1 MGHGMQAQQSEAVN
15 DATALLVLG
24 MHRSGTSSVT
34 GTLSQLGVALGQDL
48 LPPMP
53 DNPKGFF
60 EQKTVVD
67 LHDEILEALGTSW
80 DDPRG
85 LPEGWED
92 DPALAPHRERLRQLI
107 TQDFG
112 GAQLWTAKDP
122 RLCRLL
128 PLWLGILGTLHITP
142 KIVFVMR
149 NPDEVV
155 RSLGERNETPAEQA
169 AMLWLSYTLSAE
181 RSSRAL
187 PRSVVRYED
196 WLHDWR
202 GETRRLD
209 AELALNLAKPS
220 TERETEID
228 NFLDAALRHHQ
239 NPDETPL
246 LAPQNTWVPRVHK
259 ALLLWRQTGFLA
271 TGICDAATQ
280 ALADAENAAQPITRY
295 LTTTAQHDK
304 NTALIALREHYE
316 ATLATTEKLLA
327 ERLALINTLQTS
339 TSWRITRPLRWLMGG
354 ARVARK

>member
-1 MGHGMQAQQSEAVN
+1 MGHGMQAEQSEAAK

-34 GTLSQLGVALGQDL
+34 GTLSLLDVALGQDL

-92 DPALAPHRERLRQLI
+92 DPALAPHREKLQQLI
-107 TQDFG
+107 AQNFG
-112 GAQLWTAKDP
+112 GAQLWAAKDP

-128 PLWLGILGTLHITP
+128 PLWLGILGTLNITP
-142 KIVFVMR
+142 KIVFVVR
-149 NPDEVV
+149 NPDEVI
-155 RSLGERNETPAEQA
+155 RSLEERNETTAEQA

-181 RSSRAL
+181 CSSRTL

-196 WLHDWR
+196 WLRDWR

-228 NFLDAALRHHQ
+228 SFLDATLRHHQ

-246 LAPQNTWVPRVHK
+246 VAPQNTWVPRVHK
-259 ALLLWRQTGFLA
+259 ALLLWRETGFLA

-316 ATLATTEKLLA
+316 TTLATTEKLLA
-327 ERLALINTLQTS
+327 ERLTLINTLQTS
-339 TSWRITRPLRWLMGG
+339 TSWRITQPLRWLMGG
-354 ARVARK
+354 GR